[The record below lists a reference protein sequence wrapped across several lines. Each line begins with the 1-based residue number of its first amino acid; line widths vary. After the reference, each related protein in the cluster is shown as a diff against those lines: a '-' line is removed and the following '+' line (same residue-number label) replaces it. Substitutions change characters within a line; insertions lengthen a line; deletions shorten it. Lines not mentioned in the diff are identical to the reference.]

1 MYKSVLIGLIDIL
14 YDKDEFYSCKI
25 STQMSNDNYD
35 DNSILLTLKSN
46 HSLPIFFTNLFS
58 QFILSFLPVYQHS
71 GARSL
76 FAQLTLSDK

>member
-35 DNSILLTLKSN
+35 DNSILLTLKSF
-46 HSLPIFFTNLFS
+46 SLPIFYQSL
-58 QFILSFLPVYQHS
+58 LSFLPVYQHS

>member
-35 DNSILLTLKSN
+35 DNSILLTLKSF
-46 HSLPIFFTNLFS
+46 SLPIFFYQSL
-58 QFILSFLPVYQHS
+58 LSIH
-71 GARSL
+71 SL
-76 FAQLTLSDK
+76 FFTCLPTLWCPIFICTTHVVWQI